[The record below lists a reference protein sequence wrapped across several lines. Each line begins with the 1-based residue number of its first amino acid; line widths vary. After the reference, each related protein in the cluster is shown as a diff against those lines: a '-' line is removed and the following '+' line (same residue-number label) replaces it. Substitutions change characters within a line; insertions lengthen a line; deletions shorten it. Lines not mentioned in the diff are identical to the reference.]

1 MRAETALRPY
11 TSDTATHE
19 AASYMKRHLGSNGCP
34 GSVKAMTRREALRL
48 ASNGFG
54 YLSFAALAAGAAPKP
69 HLAPKPHFAPKATNV
84 IFLFMPGG
92 VSHMESFD
100 PKPKLAGLDGKP
112 AKLDNYLSG
121 PDRKWLRCLWEFKQ
135 YGQCGA
141 PVSELFPHTAKWVD
155 DLAIVRSMKSEFP
168 LHARGNVFLHTGRNF
183 GGFPSLGS
191 WVNYGLGSENQNLPG
206 YVLLRDASIPPGGIE
221 NFSNGFLPGTYQA
234 THVRDQ
240 GPPVSNIAPADEDKR
255 VQRAKLDALLQQD
268 RGFLG
273 RTGDAGVV
281 ESAISNYELAYR
293 MQSLVPDVLDLA
305 KETEATKKLYGLD
318 SEDKPKRLYGLQC
331 LRARRLVES
340 GVRFVEVTCPNLFG
354 MNGTWDQHT
363 SLKKDHEK
371 NAFVTDQAIAALIED
386 LKSRGL
392 FDRTLLVWSG
402 EFGRTPDT
410 GNGDG
415 RDHHPF
421 CFTIWMAGGGVKGG
435 VTYGETDELG
445 DQVASHPVTIHDLHA
460 TILHLLGLDHEK
472 LTYNFGGREQRLTDV
487 HGRVV
492 REILA

>member
-1 MRAETALRPY
+1 
-11 TSDTATHE
+11 
-19 AASYMKRHLGSNGCP
+19 MKRQLSSDGCP
-34 GSVKAMTRREALRL
+34 GSVRAMTRREALRL

-69 HLAPKPHFAPKATNV
+69 HLAPKPHFAPKATNI

-100 PKPKLAGLDGKP
+100 PKPKLAELDGKP
-112 AKLDNYLSG
+112 AKLDNYLAG

-268 RGFLG
+268 RDFLG
-273 RTGDAGVV
+273 RTGGDNMV
-281 ESAISNYELAYR
+281 ESAISNYEMAYR

-318 SEDKPKRLYGLQC
+318 SDDKPKRLYGLQC

-363 SLKKDHEK
+363 GLKKDHEK
-371 NAFVTDQAIAALIED
+371 NAFVTDQAIAALIKD

-392 FDRTLLVWSG
+392 FDQTLLVWSG

>member
-11 TSDTATHE
+11 TSDAATHE

-268 RGFLG
+268 RDFLG
-273 RTGDAGVV
+273 RTGGAGVV

>member
-1 MRAETALRPY
+1 
-11 TSDTATHE
+11 
-19 AASYMKRHLGSNGCP
+19 MKHRIPSNAGCP
-34 GSVKAMTRREALRL
+34 GSVRAMTRRDALRL

-54 YLSFAALAAGAAPKP
+54 YLSFSALAATEARADSR
-69 HLAPKPHFAPKATNV
+69 LLQPHFRPKATNV

-100 PKPKLAGLDGKP
+100 PKPKLAELDGKP
-112 AKLDNYLSG
+112 AKLDNYLAG

-141 PVSELFPHTAKWVD
+141 PVSELFPHTARWVD

-191 WVNYGLGSENQNLPG
+191 WVNYGLGSRNKNLPG

-221 NFSNGFLPGTYQA
+221 NFSNGFLPATHQA
-234 THVRDQ
+234 THILDE
-240 GPPVSNIAPADEDKR
+240 GPPMDNIAPADKDQR

-268 RGFLG
+268 RDFQQN
-273 RTGDAGVV
+273 TSGDTV
-281 ESAISNYELAYR
+281 ESAIANYEMAYR
-293 MQSLVPDVLDLA
+293 MQSLVPDVLDLSR
-305 KETEATKKLYGLD
+305 ESEATKRLYGLD

-331 LRARRLVES
+331 LRARKLVEA

-354 MNGTWDQHT
+354 MNGTWDQH
-363 SLKKDHEK
+363 SNLKKDHEK
-371 NAFVTDQAIAALIED
+371 NAFVTDQAIAGLIQD
-386 LKSRGL
+386 LKSRRL
-392 FDRTLLVWSG
+392 FDQTLLVWSG

-445 DQVASHPVTIHDLHA
+445 DQVAADPVTIHDLHA

-472 LTYNFGGREQRLTDV
+472 LVYRFGGREQRLTDV

-492 REILA
+492 REILT